1 MKTASQLYAALRR
14 FQDAYAA
21 ALRPLCE
28 RTGMAQG
35 AVDILLFLANNP
47 GLDTARDICLY
58 RRLKPGIVSLHVES
72 LARGVSG
79 AAACAGR
86 SPQVRPALHRAC
98 TAHHSG
104 GAGAATIL
112 HAADCGRHA
121 GGRSGGVPALHSH
134 HGSQSRPHGGGV
146 GAEDEGM
153 GIRGVRYFLASRKYQ
168 RTCLVAVK
176 AAGIKLEGRAHIAW
190 QVKA

>member
-72 LARGVSG
+72 LAREGYLE
-79 AAACAGR
+79 R
-86 SPQVRPALHRAC
+86 
-98 TAHHSG
+98 
-104 GAGAATIL
+104 
-112 HAADCGRHA
+112 RHA

-134 HGSQSRPHGGGV
+134 HGSQSRPHGG
-146 GAEDEGM
+146 E
-153 GIRGVRYFLASRKYQ
+153 
-168 RTCLVAVK
+168 
-176 AAGIKLEGRAHIAW
+176 
-190 QVKA
+190 